1 VRRSRL
7 IAVATGLVVAAIY
20 LAVATWAGRTGP
32 LARRPLMD
40 GFGQAPPPYN

>member
-1 VRRSRL
+1 MRRSRL